1 LSDAFQA
8 SLEYAFAINLHK
20 FIIITIIVLIEHD
33 PVRHRRRLRAG
44 AWWLAALK
52 FDADVTG

>member
-33 PVRHRRRLRAG
+33 PVRHRSAEGCARARG
-44 AWWLAALK
+44 GSQLLNS
-52 FDADVTG
+52 TRM